1 MSGTLGMG
9 GPSRTTSGGS
19 LPYATDISIDYNAQS
34 GVYTGEMFSRGGL
47 YRVEAYDQTTLYAK
61 MDAILQN
68 EYREMT
74 REIGSNKPREFGSG
88 LEHEEHELHHTE
100 RGVKVMTLKA
110 AEHEKKHVS
119 VLGKVVSTAELT
131 SIILSIMS
139 GDWASVLKS
148 AIGKAL
154 EEYMMENKQHG
165 PEREGE
171 EEEGYAV
178 EFGGVMITAATPA
191 LLAKKLLFQKNRR
204 IQIIMNNMRTIEEGN
219 LNNSDAAGKGMY
231 GRVGSGL
238 SNRMRRKKSYAE
250 KSWHTQALN
259 KGEEEETGWKGKAL
273 NLRNGIATKHND
285 AKYHYENILWTE
297 RV

>member
-1 MSGTLGMG
+1 MSGTLGIG
-9 GPSRTTSGGS
+9 GPSRATGGVN
-19 LPYATDISIDYNAQS
+19 LPYASDITIAYNPQS
-34 GVYTGEMFSRGGL
+34 GVYTGEMLSRGGL
-47 YRVEAYDQTTLYAK
+47 YRVEAWDQATLYSK
-61 MDAILQN
+61 MDEILQN

-74 REIGSNKPREFGSG
+74 REIGSNKHREFGSG
-88 LEHEEHELHHTE
+88 LEHQEHTLHHTD
-100 RGVKVMTLKA
+100 RGLKVMTLKA

-131 SIILSIMS
+131 SIILAIMS

-165 PEREGE
+165 HEHEHE
-171 EEEGYAV
+171 AEGYAV

-204 IQIIMNNMRTIEEGN
+204 IQIIMNNMRTVEEGR
-219 LNNSDAAGKGMY
+219 LNNSAESGKGMY
-231 GRVGSGL
+231 GKVGSGI
-238 SNRMRRKKSYAE
+238 SSRMRRKKSHAE

-259 KGEEEETGWKGKAL
+259 KGEEETGWKGKAL

-285 AKYHYENILWTE
+285 AKFHYENILWTE